1 MNCSERDSSLDAI
14 RPVNYSERDS
24 SPEAISQDVAY
35 ALEVGFNMLTQLKDL
50 QPLRDKVILEIGPG
64 INFGPMLVLACYGA
78 VPIVA
83 DRFLAPWNPS
93 YHPLFYNDFR
103 AKLVRDHPEIDTS
116 PIDQLLVSQKYAE
129 NTLRQVNSAAES
141 LELEDNS
148 VDIVVSNAV
157 MEHFEDHQKACS
169 ELYRVTR
176 SGGWG
181 FHQVDFRYH
190 PSFDRPLEH
199 LLMSPDE
206 FKGVANA
213 SFRECGT
220 YLRPFEVTELFGN
233 CGFELKKFIPN
244 LLASPEYMKDFL
256 PRLRETRNSPYR
268 LVSEEKLQVVSA
280 FFVVCKP

>member
-1 MNCSERDSSLDAI
+1 MACSEPVSSLDAI

-50 QPLRDKVILEIGPG
+50 QPLRYKVILEIGPG
-64 INFGPMLVLACYGA
+64 INFGPILVLACHGA

-93 YHPLFYNDFR
+93 YHPLFYSDFR
-103 AKLVRDHPEIDTS
+103 SKLVRDHPEIDTS
-116 PIDQLLVSQKYAE
+116 PIDCLLASQTYRE
-129 NTLRQVNSAAES
+129 NVPRRVNSAAES
-141 LELEDNS
+141 LDLEDDS
-148 VDIVVSNAV
+148 VDIIVSNAV

-169 ELYRVTR
+169 ELYRVTK

-181 FHQVDFRYH
+181 FHQIDFRYH

-206 FKGVANA
+206 FKRVATA

-220 YLRPFEVTELFGN
+220 YLRPFEVAQMFGN
-233 CGFELKKFIPN
+233 CGFELKNFIPN

-256 PRLRETRNSPYR
+256 PRLREARNSPYR
-268 LVSEEKLQVVSA
+268 LVPEEKLQVVSA
-280 FFVVCKP
+280 FFVVRKP